1 MRYKVT
7 ITERIYATCE
17 VEVEA
22 ADHDDAI
29 EKGRSKAWDTP
40 LNDWQTDTEIV
51 DEQSEEIKEE
61 SSNEQGL

>member
-1 MRYKVT
+1 MAKFKVT

-22 ADHDDAI
+22 ADHDEAI
-29 EKGRSKAWDTP
+29 EKGRDKAWDTP

-51 DEQSEEIKEE
+51 DEQSEEI
-61 SSNEQGL
+61 G